1 MVPSL
6 QRTRLIV
13 LFGGR
18 SAEHDISR
26 ISAFHVLRVAD
37 RSRYEPV
44 VVGIDRDGR
53 WHACRDNSD
62 DPDATAVVMDGEIID
77 PYDLLALTDDDP
89 RLGSSDDPRLGSGD
103 DPRLGSGDDHD
114 EDAVD
119 PTSRPE
125 TVVFPVLHGPNGE
138 DGTIQGLLET
148 FGVPYV
154 GSGVLGSAVSMDKAM
169 AKTILGAVG
178 IAQPAWR
185 QVRRSDLTDPGLR
198 AHLDSIIGELGT
210 TLFVKPANMG
220 SSIGVSKVHDID
232 ELTDAIEV
240 ALDYDDLVVIE
251 EAVTAREIETAV
263 LGNEELVVGSIGEIL
278 PAADFYDYDDKYN
291 DGAARTVIPAPLRPG
306 TEDQIREVAA
316 SAYRALRAEGM
327 ARVDLFVDED
337 HPDPQRRVL
346 VNEINTIPGFT
357 PISMYPQLWKHAGV
371 EYSELIDRLV
381 DLARLRHQRM
391 ARHHV
396 DVVSTRES
404 E

>member
-6 QRTRLIV
+6 KRTRLIV

-26 ISAFHVLRVAD
+26 ISALHVLRVVD

-53 WHACRDNSD
+53 WHACSDNSH
-62 DPDATAVVMDGEIID
+62 DPEATAVVIDGETID
-77 PYDLLALTDDDP
+77 PFDLLPLIDGDP
-89 RLGSSDDPRLGSGD
+89 RLDSDGD
-103 DPRLGSGDDHD
+103 QD
-114 EDAVD
+114 EGTVD
-119 PTSRPE
+119 LAAPAE
-125 TVVFPVLHGPNGE
+125 TIVFPVLHGPNGE

-154 GSGVLGSAVSMDKAM
+154 GSGVLGSAVSMDKVM
-169 AKTILGAVG
+169 AKTVLGAAG
-178 IAQPAWR
+178 IAQPAWC
-185 QVRRSDLTDPGLR
+185 QVHRSDLTDPGFR
-198 AHLDSIIGELGT
+198 EQLDSIVGELGHV
-210 TLFVKPANMG
+210 LFVKPANMG
-220 SSIGVSKVHDID
+220 SSIGVSKVHGAD
-232 ELTDAIEV
+232 ELAEAIEV
-240 ALDYDDLVVIE
+240 ALRYDDLVVVE

-263 LGNEELVVGSIGEIL
+263 LGNEVPVLGSIGEIL
-278 PAADFYDYDDKYN
+278 PAAEFYDYDDKYN
-291 DGAARTVIPAPLRPG
+291 DDAARTVIPAELSTD
-306 TEDQIREVAA
+306 TEERIHRVAA
-316 SAYRALRAEGM
+316 AAYRALRAEGM
-327 ARVDLFVDED
+327 ARVDLFVDEN
-337 HPDPQRRVL
+337 HPDPERRVL

-371 EYSELIDRLV
+371 GYSELIDRLI

-391 ARHHV
+391 ARHHT